1 MKKSNLII
9 GLLGVLVV
17 FIVAAAFKVAHN
29 VVIPLMIAW
38 LMSYICGPAV
48 TFLVQKKVPL
58 GVSVFLV
65 LLLVLFICYLSG
77 LFLGGRIGAILEKSP
92 EYIEKL
98 NLIYHD
104 AITKLHLPEERMAEF
119 DWMKQVGPKVAKLSV
134 SAAGFMGKFLGKLI
148 LVLIFLVFMLLGKPY
163 FKYKVAAAFPK
174 DRADRFTRITT
185 SISLQIGRYLSVKVA
200 ISAVTGTLVW
210 LVLTL
215 LNVDFAL
222 TWGALTFILNFIPN
236 IGSIIASIPPILLA
250 LVQYY
255 PDKLWVPILT
265 AVLLLVIQMLMGNM
279 IEPKVMGESLNL
291 SPVII
296 LLSLVFFGW
305 MWGIVGAL
313 LSVPIAAS
321 IKIVCENI
329 EPLRPISILMGSG
342 QGLAKATHGG

>member
-1 MKKSNLII
+1 
-9 GLLGVLVV
+9 
-17 FIVAAAFKVAHN
+17 
-29 VVIPLMIAW
+29 
-38 LMSYICGPAV
+38 
-48 TFLVQKKVPL
+48 
-58 GVSVFLV
+58 
-65 LLLVLFICYLSG
+65 
-77 LFLGGRIGAILEKSP
+77 
-92 EYIEKL
+92 
-98 NLIYHD
+98 
-104 AITKLHLPEERMAEF
+104 
-119 DWMKQVGPKVAKLSV
+119 
-134 SAAGFMGKFLGKLI
+134 
-148 LVLIFLVFMLLGKPY
+148 
-163 FKYKVAAAFPK
+163 
-174 DRADRFTRITT
+174 
-185 SISLQIGRYLSVKVA
+185 
-200 ISAVTGTLVW
+200 
-210 LVLTL
+210 
-215 LNVDFAL
+215 
-222 TWGALTFILNFIPN
+222 
-236 IGSIIASIPPILLA
+236 LLA